1 MGVGTTTTGRGALGI
16 ETDGTLAGAGILIL
30 MGAAGVGEV
39 ATTVGAETTGFADGG
54 GAISGAGAIPSRCG
68 GATLPSSCR
77 ASSSKRAERSTL
89 QLGHA
94 KRGGLRNISGVASRA
109 YFAPQSHWTF
119 IRLQGL
125 GFSRVILVAIGKGIS
140 NFGVEELIAPS
151 QYKNEPPYLW

>member
-1 MGVGTTTTGRGALGI
+1 MGGGATGVGATTTGRGALGI
-16 ETDGTLAGAGILIL
+16 ATDGALAGTLRLILI
-30 MGAAGVGEV
+30 GAAG
-39 ATTVGAETTGFADGG
+39 VGAETTGFADGG
-54 GAISGAGAIPSRCG
+54 GAISGAGARPSRCG

-140 NFGVEELIAPS
+140 NFGMEELIAPS